1 MLDKPEV
8 LAEVTK
14 RPRLYYLWSSTHIH
28 ILALLFRWSDVG
40 ASDQVPFETI
50 IGLKFRPVGG
60 IKNWQDPS
68 KIKSSDLFLATG
80 FAFMLDIN

>member
-14 RPRLYYLWSSTHIH
+14 RPRLLPLEFDTHIYFGTL
-28 ILALLFRWSDVG
+28 ISVVRCRR
-40 ASDQVPFETI
+40 SDQVPFETI

-68 KIKSSDLFLATG
+68 KIKSFDLFLATG